1 MAVLFHY
8 ICHYILKFL
17 GDIFSLYMKP
27 PLKGRPIIS
36 KELWAKWRI
45 PKFYTIWLQTE
56 VAAERSDGKQA
67 VLLTA
72 FRTCSSGED
81 SSLGRESMRTS
92 MSLAVRAIN
101 WANSWA

>member
-1 MAVLFHY
+1 
-8 ICHYILKFL
+8 
-17 GDIFSLYMKP
+17 MKP
-27 PLKGRPIIS
+27 PLKGHPIIS

-45 PKFYTIWLQTE
+45 SSVVNLVVNGGDSRKE
-56 VAAERSDGKQA
+56 CRKQP
-67 VLLTA
+67 VLLRA

-101 WANSWA
+101 WANSWGVICET